1 MWEVQAK
8 GVTKGT
14 ERAVTDDT
22 VHQERGEEGEFARN
36 SLAKAPVSTPGFST
50 RLLLTDLIIA

>member
-1 MWEVQAK
+1 MTEAK

-14 ERAVTDDT
+14 KRAVTDDT

-36 SLAKAPVSTPGFST
+36 SFAKALLYPSEAP
-50 RLLLTDLIIA
+50 RLKQIL